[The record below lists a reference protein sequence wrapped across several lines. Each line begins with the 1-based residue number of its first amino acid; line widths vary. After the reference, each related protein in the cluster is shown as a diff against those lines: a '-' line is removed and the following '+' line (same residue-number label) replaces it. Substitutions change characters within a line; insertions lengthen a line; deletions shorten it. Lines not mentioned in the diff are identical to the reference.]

1 MGLFFGIAHA
11 AGAADDHAADAAHGA
26 DMAAEHGAT
35 GLPQLAIETFGS
47 QIPWLVITLVVLY
60 LILTKAALPKI
71 GGVIE
76 ERHDA
81 IEDDLDRAAE
91 FRRRADEAGKAY
103 DQALIDARAAAME
116 ISAATRAEIQKEVD
130 AATAKADAE
139 IAAKTA
145 EGEVRIAEIRAGAM
159 ESVEQV
165 AIDVAEA
172 LVAAIAPD
180 AADAKAVKAGV
191 STRLGN

>member
-11 AGAADDHAADAAHGA
+11 AGAADGDAAHGA
-26 DMAAEHGAT
+26 ASGAT

-47 QIPWLVITLVVLY
+47 QIPWLVITLVVLFV
-60 LILTKAALPKI
+60 ILTKAALPKI

-91 FRRRADEAGKAY
+91 FKRRADEASKAY
-103 DQALIDARAAAME
+103 DQALIDARAEAME
-116 ISAATRAEIQKEVD
+116 IAAATRAEIQKDVD
-130 AATAKADAE
+130 AAIAKADAE

-145 EGEVRIAEIRAGAM
+145 EGEARIAEIRAGAL

-165 AIDVAEA
+165 AVDVAEA
-172 LVAAIAPD
+172 LVAAIAPS
-180 AADAKAVKAGV
+180 AADSAAVKAGV
-191 STRLGN
+191 SSRLGN

>member
-11 AGAADDHAADAAHGA
+11 AGAADGHAADAAHGA
-26 DMAAEHGAT
+26 EMAAEHGAT

-60 LILTKAALPKI
+60 LVLTKAALPKI

-91 FRRRADEAGKAY
+91 FKRRADEAGKAY
-103 DQALIDARAAAME
+103 DQALIDARAEAQTIAN
-116 ISAATRAEIQKEVD
+116 ATRAEIQKEVD

-139 IAAKTA
+139 IAARTA
-145 EGEVRIAEIRAGAM
+145 EGEKRIAEIRAGALD
-159 ESVEQV
+159 SVEQV
-165 AIDVAEA
+165 AVDVAEA

-180 AADAKAVKAGV
+180 AADAKAVKSGV
-191 STRLGN
+191 SSRLGN